1 MPASM
6 PFGTLWLPCVVS
18 AVAVFIASALAHM
31 VLKYH
36 KADYKGL
43 PNEEAFA
50 EPMRKMGLTPGLY
63 VHPYCPDP
71 SQMKDPAVLARYE
84 KGPVALISVLPNG
97 APRMGK
103 HLTLWFGFCLFVSFI
118 AAYVARHTLPLET
131 DGLMVMRITGTV
143 AFAGYVL
150 GNLQDMIW
158 KGQPL
163 GNTVRGVIDGVLYA
177 VLTGLVFRLL
187 WP

>member
-1 MPASM
+1 
-6 PFGTLWLPCVVS
+6 
-18 AVAVFIASALAHM
+18 
-31 VLKYH
+31 
-36 KADYKGL
+36 
-43 PNEEAFA
+43 
-50 EPMRKMGLTPGLY
+50 
-63 VHPYCPDP
+63 
-71 SQMKDPAVLARYE
+71 MKDPAVLARYE

-103 HLTLWFGFCLFVSFI
+103 HLTLWFAFCLFVSFI